1 MKCGTALKHRL
12 DLIHDQKMR
21 RTSIVAIVGPT
32 AVGKTALS
40 LELAKLLPAEIVG
53 VDSRQVYRHMEIGTA
68 KPILEEQSQA
78 PHHLIDIAEPA
89 DDFSLAAYLVRAHCA
104 IQDIQKRGRLPLL
117 VGGTGQYLWALLEEW
132 RVPSVAPDRKFRED
146 MEALAAE
153 QGNEVVYNRLR
164 ELDPESAAVIDARNL
179 RRVIRALEV
188 HHQTGI
194 PFSKMRGRGEG
205 RYNSLV
211 IGLTLPRDELYRRID
226 QRVDRMM
233 EAGWLDEVRC
243 LLERGV
249 AAELPSMSS
258 VGYRELAASLQGE
271 ISLEDAVRNIKSHTR
286 KFARRQSAWFRL
298 SDQRI
303 RWLQSNEN
311 VVSEAYGLTTDFL
324 W

>member
-1 MKCGTALKHRL
+1 MCRP
-12 DLIHDQKMR
+12 
-21 RTSIVAIVGPT
+21 SIVAIVGPT

-40 LELAKLLPAEIVG
+40 LELAKLLPVEIVG
-53 VDSRQVYRHMEIGTA
+53 VDSRQVYRHMNIGTA
-68 KPILEEQSQA
+68 KPTLEEQSQA

-89 DDFSLAAYLVRAHCA
+89 DDFSLAAYLERAHCA
-104 IQDIQKRGRLPLL
+104 IQDIRKRGRLPLL

-132 RVPSVAPDRKFRED
+132 RVPSVAPDRKFREN

-153 QGNEVVYNRLR
+153 QGDEFVYSRLR
-164 ELDPESAAVIDARNL
+164 ELDPESAAVIDPRNL

-194 PFSKMRGRGEG
+194 PFSRVRGRGEG

-233 EAGWLDEVRC
+233 EAGWLDEVRW

-249 AAELPSMSS
+249 VTELPSMSS
-258 VGYRELAASLQGE
+258 VGYRELATCLQGE
-271 ISLEDAVRNIKSHTR
+271 ISLEDAVQDIKSNTR

-298 SDQRI
+298 SDPRI
-303 RWLQSNEN
+303 RWLQSDEN
-311 VVSEAYGLTTDFL
+311 VVSEAYGLTNDFL

>member
-1 MKCGTALKHRL
+1 
-12 DLIHDQKMR
+12 MR
-21 RTSIVAIVGPT
+21 RPSIVAIAGST

-40 LELAKLLPAEIVG
+40 MELAKLLPAEIVS
-53 VDSRQVYRHMEIGTA
+53 VDSRQVYRHMSIGTA
-68 KPILEEQSQA
+68 KPTLEEQSQA

-89 DDFSLAAYLVRAHCA
+89 DDFSLVAYLERAHFA
-104 IQDIQKRGRLPLL
+104 IQDIQRRGRLPLL

-132 RVPSVAPDRKFRED
+132 QVPSVAPDRKFRED
-146 MEALAAE
+146 MEALAVE
-153 QGNEVVYNRLR
+153 QGDEIVYNRLR
-164 ELDPESAAVIDARNL
+164 ELDPESAAVIDPRNL

-249 AAELPSMSS
+249 TAERPSMSS
-258 VGYRELAASLQGE
+258 VGYRELLACLQGE
-271 ISLEDAVRNIKSHTR
+271 LSLEDAVRNVKSHTR

-298 SDQRI
+298 SDPRI
-303 RWLQSNEN
+303 RWLQSSEN
-311 VVSEAYGLTTDFL
+311 VVREAYGLTIGFL

>member
-1 MKCGTALKHRL
+1 MHRP
-12 DLIHDQKMR
+12 
-21 RTSIVAIVGPT
+21 SIVAIVGPT

-40 LELAKLLPAEIVG
+40 LELAKLLPAEIVS
-53 VDSRQVYRHMEIGTA
+53 VDSRQVYRHMDIGTA
-68 KPILEEQSQA
+68 KPTLEERSQA
-78 PHHLIDIAEPA
+78 PHHLIDIAEPTNE
-89 DDFSLAAYLVRAHCA
+89 FSLAAYLERAHCA
-104 IQDIQKRGRLPLL
+104 IRDIRERGRLPLL

-132 RVPSVAPDRKFRED
+132 RVPSVAPDREFRED

-153 QGNEVVYNRLR
+153 QGDEFVYNRLR
-164 ELDPESAAVIDARNL
+164 ELDPESAASIDPRNL

-188 HHQTGI
+188 HHRTGV
-194 PFSKMRGRGEG
+194 PFSKMRRRGEG

-211 IGLTLPRDELYRRID
+211 IGLTLPRDDLYRRID

-258 VGYRELAASLQGE
+258 VGYRELAACLQGE
-271 ISLEDAVRNIKSHTR
+271 ISLEDAVRNTKSNTR

-298 SDQRI
+298 SDPRI
-303 RWLQSNEN
+303 RWLQADEN
-311 VVSEAYGLTTDFL
+311 VSEAYGLVTGFL
-324 W
+324 